1 MLFPFFGNKK
11 DGESKNFRL
20 DYISTKIYHHE
31 VTCQIPI
38 TIITDSLDDE
48 LVEGQEA
55 LERDAEILG
64 AQHAVTARR
73 EDSRQGDIV
82 MLNIYSYKSN

>member
-1 MLFPFFGNKK
+1 MTG
-11 DGESKNFRL
+11 
-20 DYISTKIYHHE
+20 IYHHE
-31 VTCQIPI
+31 VTYQIPI